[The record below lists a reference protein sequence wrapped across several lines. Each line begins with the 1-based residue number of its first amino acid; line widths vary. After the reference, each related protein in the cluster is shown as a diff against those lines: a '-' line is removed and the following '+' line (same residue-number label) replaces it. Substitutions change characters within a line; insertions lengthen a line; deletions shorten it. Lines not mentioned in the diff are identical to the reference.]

1 MARITK
7 ALREN
12 MLKTLSNHGFEKAH
26 VEAYKTMLA
35 VGDKVYAD
43 VYAEHLAAIES
54 LPNNFFHRRR
64 EFKIVCGGQYFQVE
78 FGNAKPIPYNHDI
91 YSGNGAVAKIYDA
104 GNELIAEYESAFEA
118 LREVKRARTAAKD
131 QASAVLES
139 VTTFKQLWQVWP
151 DCRPILESFDQESKT
166 YPVSIPVQSLNA
178 AFGLPVGEVAA

>member
-12 MLKTLSNHGFEKAH
+12 MLKVLSNHGFEKAH

-43 VYAEHLAAIES
+43 VYAEHLAAMQS
-54 LPNNFFHRRR
+54 LPNGFFYRRR
-64 EFKIVCGGQYFQVE
+64 EFKIVCGGRYFQVE
-78 FGNAKPIPYNHDI
+78 FSNAKPIPYNHDI

-104 GNELIAEYESAFEA
+104 GDKLITEYEHAFEA
-118 LREVKRARTAAKD
+118 LKEVKRARSAAKD
-131 QASAVLES
+131 QANGVLES
-139 VTTFKQLWQVWP
+139 VTTFKKLWEVWP

-178 AFGLPVGEVAA
+178 AFGLPVDEVTA